1 MKQFNV
7 LDYNWNT
14 KTIDKY
20 DVLPYF
26 RDTWNDSIYNFD
38 KENVHTKDNLKDWI
52 LRASQYQFWARCQY
66 EFMIAPWPYREET
79 LVKDLIK
86 IDVHKQIKMNIDII
100 TDILATEFK
109 IF

>member
-26 RDTWNDSIYNFD
+26 RDAWNDSIYNFD

-52 LRASQYQFWARCQY
+52 LRASKYQFWARCQY
-66 EFMIAPWPYREET
+66 EFLIASWP
-79 LVKDLIK
+79 
-86 IDVHKQIKMNIDII
+86 
-100 TDILATEFK
+100 F
-109 IF
+109 

>member
-7 LDYNWNT
+7 LDYNWNE

-26 RDTWNDSIYNFD
+26 RDTWNSAKFNFD
-38 KENVHTKDNLKDWI
+38 KQNVHTKEDLKKWI
-52 LRASQYQFWARCQY
+52 LRSSQYQFWARCEY

-79 LVKDLIK
+79 LTQDLTK
-86 IDVHKQIKMNIDII
+86 IDVHHQIEMNIDII
-100 TDILATEFK
+100 TDILAEEFK
-109 IF
+109 LV

>member
-26 RDTWNDSIYNFD
+26 RDAWNDSISNFD
-38 KENVHTKDNLKDWI
+38 KENVHTKDN
-52 LRASQYQFWARCQY
+52 F
-66 EFMIAPWPYREET
+66 
-79 LVKDLIK
+79 
-86 IDVHKQIKMNIDII
+86 
-100 TDILATEFK
+100 
-109 IF
+109 